1 MTAKFERL
9 AIAVLFALLLLSGQR
24 TNDLRVQLE
33 DERVFVEA
41 LAEEASRVLE
51 GL

>member
-1 MTAKFERL
+1 MSTKLERA
-9 AIAVLFALLLLSGQR
+9 AIAILLALLLLSGQR

-33 DERVFVEA
+33 DERMFVEA